1 MPTHVSEPIP
11 SNIWTLLAPEAL
23 VADVLE
29 ELVVALAEVDEDE
42 PLDVALAGRLESAA
56 SAVMEADRPVTF
68 VQEEGA
74 AIVPAT
80 KFTAA
85 HWKKSAWF
93 LTRVF
98 GHPEAYLVQDSIWR
112 ILDHSNY
119 SFGTDPGDRH
129 RDAWLTEGTE
139 ASLLNAR
146 Q

>member
-1 MPTHVSEPIP
+1 
-11 SNIWTLLAPEAL
+11 LLAPEAL
-23 VADVLE
+23 VVDVLE

-85 HWKKSAWF
+85 H
-93 LTRVF
+93 
-98 GHPEAYLVQDSIWR
+98 
-112 ILDHSNY
+112 
-119 SFGTDPGDRH
+119 
-129 RDAWLTEGTE
+129 
-139 ASLLNAR
+139 
-146 Q
+146 